1 MGGPEPT
8 PAPGRSLRQ
17 AAYLTAGMGIVHAVL
32 LLLSFWIL
40 RTMPG
45 PGAAEA
51 TLKAF
56 YGGADRRRVLAVGL
70 YLLPF
75 AAIAFV
81 WFIVA
86 LRMWVGSHGRPEQTL
101 FSNIQLVSGILFIA
115 LLLEAAA
122 AYSIDA
128 AVVEF
133 SNGSLNPALAR
144 QFPQLGRVLGLVLA
158 MRLAAMFV
166 IATSSIG
173 RHTRV
178 LPAWFIWLGYVVGAF
193 LLLAATL
200 SAVLILVFPLWVLTL
215 CVLLLVR
222 ARHLPHDAT
231 PPRAAI

>member
-1 MGGPEPT
+1 MGRL
-8 PAPGRSLRQ
+8 AR
-17 AAYLTAGMGIVHAVL
+17 AAGA
-32 LLLSFWIL
+32 
-40 RTMPG
+40 RT
-45 PGAAEA
+45 
-51 TLKAF
+51 
-56 YGGADRRRVLAVGL
+56 
-70 YLLPF
+70 F
-75 AAIAFV
+75 ANV
-81 WFIVA
+81 
-86 LRMWVGSHGRPEQTL
+86 
-101 FSNIQLVSGILFIA
+101 QLVSGILFIA

-122 AYSIDA
+122 AFSIDA

-200 SAVLILVFPLWVLTL
+200 SAVLILVFPVWVLTL

-222 ARHLPHDAT
+222 ARHLPRDAT
-231 PPRAAI
+231 RPHAAI

>member
-1 MGGPEPT
+1 MGEPQPT

-17 AAYLTAGMGIVHAVL
+17 AAHLTAGLGIVHAVL

-40 RTMPG
+40 RRMPG
-45 PGAAEA
+45 PGASEP
-51 TLKAF
+51 TLIAF
-56 YGGADRRRVLAVGL
+56 YGGRSSPGPGRRALPVAVCRHRLCLVHRRPAHG
-70 YLLPF
+70 
-75 AAIAFV
+75 
-81 WFIVA
+81 
-86 LRMWVGSHGRPEQTL
+86 VGSHGRPEQAP
-101 FSNIQLVSGILFIA
+101 FSKIQLVSGIVFIA

-122 AYSIDA
+122 AFSIDA

-133 SNGSLNPALAR
+133 SNGSLSPALAR

-173 RHTRV
+173 RHTAV
-178 LPAWFIWLGYVVGAF
+178 LPGWFIWLGYVVGAF

-200 SAVLILVFPLWVLTL
+200 SAVLIVVFPVWVLTL

-222 ARHLPHDAT
+222 ARQIPRDAT
-231 PPRAAI
+231 RPRAAI